1 MRTMLLVVGV
11 SLRHLTIPNGIN
23 SRVGRKQH
31 AQKMS
36 ANSRFILRAFV
47 ASFLLAAPAFAKR

>member
-1 MRTMLLVVGV
+1 MLLVVGV
-11 SLRHLTIPNGIN
+11 SLRHITIPNGIN
-23 SRVGRKQH
+23 SRVRRKQH

-36 ANSRFILRAFV
+36 ANSRFIMRAFV